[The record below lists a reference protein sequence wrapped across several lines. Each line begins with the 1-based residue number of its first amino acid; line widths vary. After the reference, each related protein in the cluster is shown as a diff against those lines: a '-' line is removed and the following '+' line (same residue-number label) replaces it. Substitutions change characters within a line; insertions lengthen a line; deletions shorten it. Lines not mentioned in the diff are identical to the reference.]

1 MKTVTKVHIEPENAQ
16 DQEFAQRCKVIGATT
31 LSRLTGISTSKLS
44 AWYMGLNFLT
54 LEQYERL
61 FRMVIA
67 MEKVADPSDDS

>member
-16 DQEFAQRCKVIGATT
+16 DQEFAQRCKVIGSPT
-31 LSRLTGISTSKLS
+31 LSRLTGISTGKLS

-61 FRMVIA
+61 LRMVIA